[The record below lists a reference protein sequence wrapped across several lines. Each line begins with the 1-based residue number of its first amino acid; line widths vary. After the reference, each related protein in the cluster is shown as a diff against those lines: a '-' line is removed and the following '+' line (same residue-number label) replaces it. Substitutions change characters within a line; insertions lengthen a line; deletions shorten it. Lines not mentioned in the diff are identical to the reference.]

1 LKEIRVEALAVRILI
16 FVLVVL
22 ASLGGGYLKGRS
34 DANSG
39 WEKKALEM
47 ETASQRKL
55 AEVTSQ
61 VRKVEFEAQESL
73 SALSAKHSKETKDAK
88 AKSDRVLSDVRAG
101 AYRLSVPALRCRDAE
116 ALYPTTP
123 RGDRTEARAE
133 LAAEAAATL
142 VSIAAEG
149 DDAIRQLNACI
160 SAYNDIR
167 ERFNK

>member
-1 LKEIRVEALAVRILI
+1 MEALAVRILI

-22 ASLGGGYLKGRS
+22 ASLGGGYLKGRA

-47 ETASQRKL
+47 EAASQRKL

-61 VRKVEFEAQESL
+61 VRKVELEAQESL
-73 SALSAKHSKETKDAK
+73 NALSTKHRQEMRDAK
-88 AKSDRVLSDVRAG
+88 AKSDRVISDVRAG
-101 AYRLSVPALRCRDAE
+101 AYRLSVPTTSRCRDAE
-116 ALYPTTP
+116 ALYPTAP
-123 RGDRTEARAE
+123 RGDRTEERAE
-133 LAAEAAATL
+133 LATEAAATL